1 MKDEL
6 PRIKRIERILQFT
19 DSIFKQLLPTVPRE
33 LLELDLTMTQLKVV
47 LLLFLNG
54 PVRVSALAL
63 ELGVSLPTTTGV
75 IDRLVERG
83 IVMREEPAE
92 DRRVVLCRLSE
103 QGHSLVSGM
112 WTYTRN
118 RARELLKGVPF
129 LQLVLI
135 EKTLKELTRT
145 RATSPGVQ
153 DVVGTEE
160 TKQ

>member
-1 MKDEL
+1 MHVAVTEWD
-6 PRIKRIERILQFT
+6 
-19 DSIFKQLLPTVPRE
+19 
-33 LLELDLTMTQLKVV
+33 MVV
-47 LLLFLNG
+47 Q
-54 PVRVSALAL
+54 
-63 ELGVSLPTTTGV
+63 
-75 IDRLVERG
+75 
-83 IVMREEPAE
+83 EEQPE